1 MDIAVFINSG
11 LLGDY
16 CLGFCTP
23 EQGAEVELLAEK
35 NPLIKGEIDRLAQYF
50 EEQLL
55 EKAVTPAAAVKIAV
69 MQSVYKQKA
78 ALDNSFV
85 PLISKAI
92 LTPELQKW
100 VSANNIQRPDQDF
113 EDTYV
118 TPLPSTEQV
127 TNFIV
132 AAKTGHEPEVHSD
145 FIEYLFVIK
154 GSCTMNVD
162 GCESSY
168 VSGDIITILP
178 HLPHFAVVTSAKP
191 MLALVQR
198 QLCA

>member
-1 MDIAVFINSG
+1 MDIVAFIDSG

-16 CLGFCTP
+16 CMGFCTP
-23 EQGAEVELLAEK
+23 EEKAEVEQLAGK
-35 NPLIKGEIDRLAQYF
+35 YPLVKTEIERLNQYF
-50 EEQLL
+50 EEQLIA
-55 EKAVTPAAAVKIAV
+55 KAVKPAASVKIAV
-69 MQSVYKQKA
+69 MKSVYKQQA

-85 PLISKAI
+85 PLIDKAI
-92 LTPELQKW
+92 LTPELHKW
-100 VSANNIQRPDQDF
+100 VSGHNIQRPDQDF
-113 EDTYV
+113 EDTYI

-132 AAKTGHEPEVHSD
+132 AAKTGHEPEVHND

-154 GSCTMNVD
+154 GSCTMNVN

-178 HLPHFAVVTSAKP
+178 HLPHFAVVTSAQP